1 MYPVD
6 LRTSGRD
13 LVKTHLTFWMYN
25 HTAIFNEAMWPK
37 AVRTERERDVSCLWR
52 VAPAAAARAVRRV
65 MCGQD
70 AVHRRGD

>member
-37 AVRTERERDVSCLWR
+37 AVRTERVKPR
-52 VAPAAAARAVRRV
+52 ARE
-65 MCGQD
+65 M
-70 AVHRRGD
+70 